1 MSGHYE
7 EQRMSETT
15 ETRKPFQNP
24 EGSNQKQKEIARLR
38 NVALDDGEAP
48 TERLIAA
55 TKLLSRY
62 GPSRRNGDLI
72 RKVIKVYIDH
82 GDYSVAERA
91 RKLKA
96 KLINAECLK
105 EVADVELPEEPEGP
119 ATSAP
124 TTEPVITGTS
134 QAPRTLSIEWHDA
147 MEANDRS
154 ISRYRWRQLNE
165 GIGLTTDERQTLL
178 ENLLGELPVNLA
190 NVQMLCDTFQKKD
203 LTKFPVFRAATEWLA
218 SQGFQIEPLKFSEVG
233 QRLLDEMKQTNI
245 RDFLSK
251 IGVTQ

>member
-1 MSGHYE
+1 
-7 EQRMSETT
+7 MSETT
-15 ETRKPFQNP
+15 ETPRKLFANP
-24 EGSNQKQKEIARLR
+24 EGSNNKQKQIARLR
-38 NVALDDGEAP
+38 SLALDDGEAP

-55 TKLLSRY
+55 TKLLSRF
-62 GPSRRNGDLI
+62 GPSRRNRAII
-72 RKVIKVYIDH
+72 RAIIKLYTDH

-96 KLINAECLK
+96 KLINAKGLK

-124 TTEPVITGTS
+124 ATEPVITGTS
-134 QAPRTLSIEWHDA
+134 QPPRTLPIEWHDA

-178 ENLLGELPVNLA
+178 EHLLGELPVNLA
-190 NVQMLCDTFQKKD
+190 NVQMLCDTLQKKD

-218 SQGFQIEPLKFSEVG
+218 SH
-233 QRLLDEMKQTNI
+233 
-245 RDFLSK
+245 K